1 MDKNETLE
9 GLFGDRPYQ
18 TLVQEIN
25 DFAIIHLNAQ
35 GEILSWNKGAES
47 IFGYLE
53 DEIISQNFSVIFT
66 PEDRAQGIPENEL
79 SKAKITKPENRFRKI
94 LSIKSKKPRRLIRVS
109 ARSNISP
116 ARWSI

>member
-53 DEIISQNFSVIFT
+53 DEIISQNFSVIF
-66 PEDRAQGIPENEL
+66 N
-79 SKAKITKPENRFRKI
+79 
-94 LSIKSKKPRRLIRVS
+94 PRR
-109 ARSNISP
+109 
-116 ARWSI
+116 